1 MENGM
6 IDEKGKL
13 KVKDKKLALNKI
25 GHAMHDLD
33 DIFER
38 FSYTK
43 SFANVLRGL
52 DYVDPL
58 LV

>member
-1 MENGM
+1 M